1 MWVFDLAGE
10 VLKLRF
16 FEKEHELELKGCMD
30 AIGVNEGIGLTLNF
44 MYDLFAHCTSVI
56 LRMNDGTVIHGRN
69 LDYLYPDYF
78 RVMVANYDWYKNG
91 EVIFKSASIVGYQG
105 IVTGVR
111 VGAYSVSIDERDSG
125 TLLENVIRMLA
136 GKTDNAYAIRN
147 ALQNYDNYQDAFN
160 YLKNV
165 ETIADS
171 YYIMAGINSNEGA
184 VITRARTH
192 AIDFWALSEE
202 RWWLVE
208 TNYDHWKEA
217 VAEDSLR
224 RTVAIEYVE
233 KAGQDNMN
241 TLSLLEMMSQFPV
254 LRYSTVYTSIMVP
267 SSGYLYTL

>member
-217 VAEDSLR
+217 AAEDSLR